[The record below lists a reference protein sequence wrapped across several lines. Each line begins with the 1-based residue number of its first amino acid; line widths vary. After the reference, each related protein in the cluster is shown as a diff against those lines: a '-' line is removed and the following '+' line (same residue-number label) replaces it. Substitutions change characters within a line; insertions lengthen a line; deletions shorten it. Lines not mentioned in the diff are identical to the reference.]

1 MVLPNLKN
9 SERCTKPTTDKDKLG
24 TNIGDNDEGGT
35 TKSSDLSYESEDL
48 STLDPLAFTPVFEKD
63 ITYPTNIPLPLDAG
77 DVIESVIDS
86 EQVRKKKRGS
96 PDEVDK
102 TNLQC
107 PRISAQVTSNTN
119 PSSSGEPMVL

>member
-1 MVLPNLKN
+1 MKDAPNQK
-9 SERCTKPTTDKDKLG
+9 KDKDNLG
-24 TNIGDNDEGGT
+24 INIGDNDEGGT

-48 STLDPLAFTPVFEKD
+48 STLDPLAFTPIFEKD
-63 ITYPTNIPLPLDAG
+63 ITDPTNIPLPLDTG

-102 TNLQC
+102 TNLQR
-107 PRISAQVTSNTN
+107 PRISPQVTSNTK